1 MRIAFS
7 WENPFMNSSLVRRGL
22 SMAALAAAM
31 ILASCESGPSAAEL
45 EAQRLAAE
53 AAAAAARKPPAI
65 ALNESV
71 AQAASIYVTFMR
83 DTAQMR
89 GGFTS
94 AEAIQEALR
103 KGTAYDPAQLS
114 RGMIAY
120 AAIIALQSPEFV
132 AGVGQYG
139 INPAQ
144 RQQMIAAI
152 TADPAYAAV
161 LPGAEHAAGLIIA
174 TLARDITALSDAAE
188 SIEADAYTIQ
198 ERNDPRRSWAVAHIA
213 DRSTRLQGAK
223 TNSAGIMLP
232 SADEAAALLA
242 AATSGSGLSVE
253 AVTRRPPYTPAVA
266 NALAIAALAAL
277 GAAGDEART
286 STDALQTDSST
297 EFCLNIS
304 KLNLYQC
311 LAASRPSY
319 EDMFC
324 VGRHVVRDLAS
335 CTQGSAVVI
344 PTGFV
349 SDPVTSSRPPA
360 ITSTPIASPA
370 PAPSSAASPTTS
382 SLNSGRPYRPN

>member
-65 ALNESV
+65 ALNDSV

-139 INPAQ
+139 INPTQ

-198 ERNDPRRSWAVAHIA
+198 ERNDPRRSWAVAHIT
-213 DRSTRLQGAK
+213 DRNTRLQGAK
-223 TNSAGIMLP
+223 TNSAGVMLP
-232 SADEAAALLA
+232 SAEEAAALFA
-242 AATSGSGLSVE
+242 AANSGTGLNVE

-277 GAAGDEART
+277 GAAGDEAKI

-349 SDPVTSSRPPA
+349 SDPVTSSRTPA
-360 ITSTPIASPA
+360 ITPTPIASPA

>member
-1 MRIAFS
+1 
-7 WENPFMNSSLVRRGL
+7 MNSPLMRRGL
-22 SMAALAAAM
+22 SIAALAAAVV
-31 ILASCESGPSAAEL
+31 LASCESGPSAAEL
-45 EAQRLAAE
+45 EAQRVAAE

-65 ALNESV
+65 ALNDSV

-94 AEAIQEALR
+94 AESIQEALR

-120 AAIIALQSPEFV
+120 ASIIALQSPEFV
-132 AGVGQYG
+132 AGVGQFG
-139 INPAQ
+139 VNPTQ
-144 RQQMIAAI
+144 RQQMVAAI

-161 LPGAEHAAGLIIA
+161 LPGADHAAGLIIA
-174 TLARDITALSDAAE
+174 TLAKDITALTDAAE
-188 SIEADAYTIQ
+188 SIENDAYTIQ
-198 ERNDPRRSWAVAHIA
+198 ERNDPRRAWAVAHIG
-213 DRSTRLQGAK
+213 DRETRLQAAK
-223 TNSAGIMLP
+223 TTSGGTMLP
-232 SADEAAALLA
+232 SATEAAALFA
-242 AATSGSGLSVE
+242 AANAGSGLDVQ
-253 AVTRRPPYTPAVA
+253 AATRKPPYTPAVV

-277 GAAGDEART
+277 GSAGDEAKIN
-286 STDALQTDSST
+286 TDALQTDSST

-335 CTQGSAVVI
+335 CTQGSAIVL

-349 SDPVTSSRPPA
+349 SDPVTSSRAPA
-360 ITSTPIASPA
+360 ITPTPIAA
-370 PAPSSAASPTTS
+370 PAPVTTPAQSSTTATTS
-382 SLNSGRPYRPN
+382 SLNSGTPYQPN